1 MKTPKY
7 RKPPVIH
14 LLDTVLLPSIKNPGT
29 LVFTP
34 NKTGRYAGFMQGLSE
49 GTHNSGIR
57 PFMMISMI
65 SYQIGHLSHGIFH
78 KMVGIFH
85 DITDHLTWSYVLIIK
100 IWSCPLIPQAFHTT
114 NSSWHIAISKAPKSR
129 QLPPQLSD
137 TPETPKS
144 EDIFAQNS
152 GIELK
157 FMRHDDQFWNN
168 LRIFAQWQSP
178 FEWDLS

>member
-1 MKTPKY
+1 MRSEDNQISETTS
-7 RKPPVIH
+7 H
-14 LLDTVLLPSIKNPGT
+14 PSVRYSFVAKHQNPGT

-85 DITDHLTWSYVLIIK
+85 DITDHLT
-100 IWSCPLIPQAFHTT
+100 
-114 NSSWHIAISKAPKSR
+114 
-129 QLPPQLSD
+129 
-137 TPETPKS
+137 
-144 EDIFAQNS
+144 
-152 GIELK
+152 
-157 FMRHDDQFWNN
+157 
-168 LRIFAQWQSP
+168 
-178 FEWDLS
+178 